1 MAEENV
7 QINEDIPALP
17 LNFADPNSFV
27 YRKYNKQ
34 TKLLVEGTDEAS
46 DSTDKIF
53 ATTKVAL
60 PDGDLN
66 WVFREDIQM
75 WKGYTAAQL
84 DDYLVEIYV
93 PTPTTTDEMQAAIT
107 SQMTGLTKQIVALST
122 SIAQLSKQSVGLAQ
136 SNTAL
141 SVRVEKLEKQ
151 LSEPASNNGGNE

>member
-1 MAEENV
+1 MQAE
-7 QINEDIPALP
+7 NEQNIEEIPALP
-17 LNFADPNSFV
+17 LNFTDPNSFI

-75 WKGYTAAQL
+75 WKGYTAEQL

-93 PTPTTTDEMQAAIT
+93 PTPTATDEWQIAMIQQNASLVQQNRA
-107 SQMTGLTKQIVALST
+107 LTQT
-122 SIAQLSKQSVGLAQ
+122 
-136 SNTAL
+136 TANL
-141 SVRVEKLEKQ
+141 TVRVTKLEKEQ
-151 LSEPASNNGGNE
+151 MEGTNNG

>member
-34 TKLLVEGTDEAS
+34 TKLLVEGTDEAC

-66 WVFREDIQM
+66 WIFREDIQM
-75 WKGYTAAQL
+75 WKGYTAEQL

-93 PTPTTTDEMQAAIT
+93 PTPTATDEWQIAMIQQNASLVQQNRA
-107 SQMTGLTKQIVALST
+107 LTQT
-122 SIAQLSKQSVGLAQ
+122 
-136 SNTAL
+136 TANL
-141 SVRVEKLEKQ
+141 TVRVTKLEKEQ
-151 LSEPASNNGGNE
+151 MEGTNNG

>member
-27 YRKYNKQ
+27 YRKYNKK
-34 TKLLVEGTDEAS
+34 TKLLVEGTDEAA
-46 DSTDKIF
+46 DSTDKTF

-75 WKGYTAAQL
+75 WKGYTAEQL
-84 DDYLVEIYV
+84 DDYLAEIYV
-93 PTPTTTDEMQAAIT
+93 PTPTTTDEIQAAFT
-107 SQMTGLTKQIVALST
+107 SQITGITKQLIGLATGNAQLTKQMIELTQTNVLFETRVATL
-122 SIAQLSKQSVGLAQ
+122 
-136 SNTAL
+136 
-141 SVRVEKLEKQ
+141 EKLQ
-151 LSEPASNNGGNE
+151 QQNNGGNV